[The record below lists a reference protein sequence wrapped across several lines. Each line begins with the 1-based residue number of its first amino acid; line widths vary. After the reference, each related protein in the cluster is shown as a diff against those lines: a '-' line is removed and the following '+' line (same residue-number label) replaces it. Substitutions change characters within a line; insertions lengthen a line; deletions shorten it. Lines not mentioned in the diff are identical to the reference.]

1 MAKISVFISMCH
13 EVLKINFSYVVFYTL
28 KISNYIPLDAL
39 SQSSCSDKAFTRHN
53 EKSQIPDEKMQG
65 LTYTRRFYSISTME
79 SHPGFYISCQ
89 AGLAAGTGDVDKN
102 PPTFSQLPTPEI
114 AISTRNI
121 RKTSV
126 LKFLCLLP
134 KRTTNKN

>member
-1 MAKISVFISMCH
+1 MLCH
-13 EVLKINFSYVVFYTL
+13 SLPAQIK
-28 KISNYIPLDAL
+28 L
-39 SQSSCSDKAFTRHN
+39 SQDIMK
-53 EKSQIPDEKMQG
+53 KSQIPDEKMQG
-65 LTYTRRFYSISTME
+65 LTYTRRFYSISAME
-79 SHPGFYISCQ
+79 SHPGFYISC